1 MNLRGDYS
9 DLSRVFSLY
18 PQSQDF
24 IGGIERRSINRNLV
38 EGVPY
43 QLVPDSQMRRESDI
57 ERIANL
63 IISKI
68 VTPFNY
74 YFESSGDTSRF
85 ENSLGTAPTFTNS
98 YSSVRD
104 LGPVFSL
111 LRQLAPSG
119 EAEPYVGLLG
129 QAMSALG
136 AESPEKIR
144 QFLADAQIL
153 GISGETVGRIFGAA
167 SGWSDL
173 NPVNKISI
181 GGGLGLDLLKELDVL
196 STAQHGELSG
206 LLSKISDPTLVQG
219 ALSAVNTLSNWGD
232 MSKEERLS
240 SVIGSADHIL
250 KAFDKLGVETGLQ
263 NAVGAAGEAVAGG
276 IQVIKGVRQ
285 FKDVIDALGDMPRGS
300 EAVKIG
306 AIGGGSAGMAIGA
319 GAGMVAT
326 ALGAQVGTGIIPG
339 IGTLIG
345 AGIGAL
351 VGCFGSKKKKDQM
364 MPDQWRKGIEKAGFA
379 SEVNGQYL
387 VKLADGSEYNIA
399 ADGKTKLKNLD
410 GTERKTFDVDLGNK
424 LATDSVPMS
433 QLYSLATG
441 LDPSM
446 TEQRLFERASSQAL
460 NAAISNATTLEQV
473 RDNFKSMMAMG
484 NVNPMQLA
492 AKCEFLRVTNKISES
507 EYGAY
512 INNLNYMFDLK
523 LLPADRT
530 KAHMAI
536 LNELRQSPNPSE
548 QEIEIML
555 LLTDEATYS
564 RSVQEL
570 EDRVNPER
578 KKARQMMEAMM
589 LRLAPSYN
597 KIETS

>member
-1 MNLRGDYS
+1 MNLNGDYTY
-9 DLSRVFSLY
+9 LSRLFSLN
-18 PQSQDF
+18 PQNPEF
-24 IGGIERRSINRNLV
+24 RSGFEGRIINRNLV

-43 QLVPDSQMRRESDI
+43 QLIPGSQIRGESEI
-57 ERIANL
+57 ERIANV
-63 IISKI
+63 IISRI
-68 VTPFNY
+68 VTPFYSNS
-74 YFESSGDTSRF
+74 EAINKQALQTSSI
-85 ENSLGTAPTFTNS
+85 GTAPTFANS
-98 YSSVRD
+98 YSSERD

-111 LRQLAPSG
+111 VRQLAPSG
-119 EAEPYVGLLG
+119 EAEPYLGLLG

-173 NPVNKISI
+173 DPASRISI
-181 GGGLGLDLLKELDVL
+181 GGGLGIDLLQELDVL
-196 STAQHGELSG
+196 NTAQHGELSS
-206 LLSKISDPTLVQG
+206 LLSKISDPNLVQG

-232 MSKEERLS
+232 MSSEERLS

-250 KAFDKLGVETGLQ
+250 KAFDKLGVNTGSL
-263 NAVGAAGEAVAGG
+263 NAVGAAGQVVTGG
-276 IQVIKGVRQ
+276 LQVIQGVKQ
-285 FKDVIDALGDMPRGS
+285 FQDVIDALGDMPRGS

-326 ALGAQVGTGIIPG
+326 ALGAQIGTGIMPG

-364 MPDQWRKGIEKAGFA
+364 MRDQWRKGIEKAGFA
-379 SEVNGQYL
+379 REVNGQYL
-387 VKLADGSEYNIA
+387 VKLANGSEYNLA

-410 GTERKTFDVDLGNK
+410 GTERKTFDVDLGSK

-446 TEQRLFERASSQAL
+446 NEQRLFERASSQAL
-460 NAAISNATTLEQV
+460 NAATSNATTLEQV

-492 AKCEFLRVTNKISES
+492 AKCEFLRVTNKISEA

-523 LLPADRT
+523 LLPSDRT

-536 LNELRQSPNPSE
+536 LNELRQNPNPSE
-548 QEIEIML
+548 QEVDIMI

-578 KKARQMMEAMM
+578 KKARQRMEAMM
-589 LRLAPSYN
+589 LRLSPYYN
-597 KIETS
+597 NIENN